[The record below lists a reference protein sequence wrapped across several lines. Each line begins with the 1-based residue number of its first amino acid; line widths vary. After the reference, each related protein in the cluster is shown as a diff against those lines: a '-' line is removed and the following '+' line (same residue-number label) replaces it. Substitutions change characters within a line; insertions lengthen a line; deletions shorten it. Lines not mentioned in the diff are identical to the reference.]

1 MQFMHA
7 AFFFF
12 LGEKYEYKTYLPKV
26 KKSGDFGCVF
36 QRTKGTISQTCL
48 HGTKNF
54 LALDMFSENQ
64 RFLDMFAKYQ
74 GFLDLGYIFKGPK
87 VRDLRNICRRPR
99 IFMGFG
105 HVCRGPR
112 ISGLYTYFQ
121 RTKCSG
127 SWTCLQRTKFLQT
140 LDRKGSKAL
149 DVGHVSRGP
158 RISGFLDMFAKD
170 QRFQIFEHVCRGPRI
185 YGLWT
190 CLRRTKGS
198 RSFTCLQRTK
208 DF

>member
-7 AFFFF
+7 AFFFFFF

-54 LALDMFSENQ
+54 LALDMFSKDQ

-74 GFLDLGYIFKGPK
+74 GFLDLGYIFRGPK
-87 VRDLRNICRRPR
+87 VRDLRNICR
-99 IFMGFG
+99 
-105 HVCRGPR
+105 
-112 ISGLYTYFQ
+112 
-121 RTKCSG
+121 K
-127 SWTCLQRTKFLQT
+127 
-140 LDRKGSKAL
+140 
-149 DVGHVSRGP
+149 
-158 RISGFLDMFAKD
+158 
-170 QRFQIFEHVCRGPRI
+170 PRI

-190 CLRRTKGS
+190 CL
-198 RSFTCLQRTK
+198 QRTK
-208 DF
+208 DFQALYIFSENQMFQILDMSVEDQVFLDFGPQRTKGSGCWTCFQRTKDFWFFGHVCKGPKVLDL